1 MGRTHLDGWV
11 AVVSPWKIWIGTG
24 PNLPMLVAPVATTTT
39 TITTTAATTTTTIT
53 TTTTMR
59 QKGT

>member
-1 MGRTHLDGWV
+1 MGRTHLGGWV
-11 AVVSPWKIWIGTG
+11 AVMSPWKIWIGTG
-24 PNLPMLVAPVATTTT
+24 PNLTKLVAPVATTTP
-39 TITTTAATTTTTIT
+39 TITTTAATTTTT